1 MSPVETLLAD
11 VLRAHRYMATN
22 QASRTGCH
30 GCRWTFRPG
39 QTERGRRAHEAHVA
53 AEQAKALQ
61 AWLLTDE
68 PEVALL
74 LAEEG
79 FRHSWDT
86 SDERLI
92 DGKWVA
98 GLCCECG
105 AFVPYGQEVAHVAA
119 ALALLLADLIGGT
132 P

>member
-1 MSPVETLLAD
+1 MSPVETLLAE

-61 AWLLTDE
+61 AWLLSDGTGADVLSQHQ
-68 PEVALL
+68 PLSVQGI
-74 LAEEG
+74 LAA
-79 FRHSWDT
+79 
-86 SDERLI
+86 
-92 DGKWVA
+92 V
-98 GLCCECG
+98 
-105 AFVPYGQEVAHVAA
+105 
-119 ALALLLADLIGGT
+119 ADLIGGAS
-132 P
+132 

>member
-22 QASRTGCH
+22 QASQTGCH
-30 GCRWTFRPG
+30 GCHWTFRVG

-61 AWLLTDE
+61 AWLLSDE
-68 PEVALL
+68 TFEVARDAIVNRPVPPYVGFGAARADAKAV
-74 LAEEG
+74 LAN
-79 FRHSWDT
+79 
-86 SDERLI
+86 
-92 DGKWVA
+92 
-98 GLCCECG
+98 
-105 AFVPYGQEVAHVAA
+105 
-119 ALALLLADLIGGT
+119 LADLIGGT